1 MARVAIGIL
10 GACLAGYLIIET
22 IHNLYRYTAY
32 RIEVKKNQEK
42 MINMESELAVI
53 TEELGSMDDPDFID
67 TLIRKRLNYVSK
79 QDVVYQIRR
88 PQSQT
93 PIIHVSPTPNP

>member
-1 MARVAIGIL
+1 MARIASGIL

-22 IHNLYRYTAY
+22 IHNLYQYSTY
-32 RIEVKKNQEK
+32 RIEAKKNQEK
-42 MINMESELAVI
+42 MIDMESELAVI
-53 TEELGSMDDPDFID
+53 TEELGNMDNPDFID

-88 PQSQT
+88 PQSQN
-93 PIIHVSPTPNP
+93 PILHVSPTPNP